1 MKGIALG
8 RKLFHFSGIIV
19 PLACLAFGRA
29 FAIGLCAVLLGICIV
44 LEALRIKGYIALH
57 VAKDL
62 LKDHE
67 KKRPTGS
74 FFFLLSSLVT
84 LLVFG
89 ERHAVPA
96 LFVLS
101 ISDPLSSY
109 VGYYFGKPPFFG
121 KSLPGLLAFF
131 FSTLVILIFFSFPAH
146 AVAITAAAAALTE
159 HFSSRYFDDNLSI
172 PIVTAL
178 CLSLLA

>member
-1 MKGIALG
+1 MKGNSIW
-8 RKLFHFSGIIV
+8 RKLFHFSGIIL
-19 PLACLAFGRA
+19 PLACLVFGRT
-29 FAIGLCAVLLGICIV
+29 FAISLCAVLLGICIV
-44 LEALRIKGYIALH
+44 LEVVRIKGYVTLH

-62 LKDHE
+62 FKEHE

-74 FFFLLSSLVT
+74 FFFLLSSLAT
-84 LLVFG
+84 LLAFG
-89 ERHAVPA
+89 DRYAVPS

-109 VGYYFGKPPFFG
+109 VGYHFGKTPAFG
-121 KSLPGLLAFF
+121 KSLQGLLTFF
-131 FSTLVILIFFSFPAH
+131 FSALIILLFFSFPAY
-146 AVAITAAAAALTE
+146 AVTITAAAAALTE
-159 HFSSRYFDDNLSI
+159 LFSSRYFDDNLSI

>member
-1 MKGIALG
+1 MKANSIW

-19 PLACLAFGRA
+19 PLTCLAFGRT

-44 LEALRIKGYIALH
+44 LEVLRIKGYIALH

-84 LLVFG
+84 LLAFS
-89 ERHAVPA
+89 ERYAVPA

-101 ISDPLSSY
+101 ICDPLSSY
-109 VGYYFGKPPFFG
+109 VGYHFGKTPVFD
-121 KSLPGLLAFF
+121 KSLQGLLAFF
-131 FSTLVILIFFSFPAH
+131 FSALIILLFFSFPAY
-146 AVAITAAAAALTE
+146 AVTITAAAAALTE
-159 HFSSRYFDDNLSI
+159 LFSSRYFDDNLSI
-172 PIVTAL
+172 PIVTAGML
-178 CLSLLA
+178 WLLA